1 MSGDE
6 GFLTLATGMRVS
18 PKPIERILFLKWGI
32 SDLLGCSAY
41 DRCRPEQMR
50 GTCEP
55 LKGSFPFREGR
66 RPENL
71 LKEYAKF
78 SYII

>member
-18 PKPIERILFLKWGI
+18 PKPMEKILIQIGRSLTF
-32 SDLLGCSAY
+32 SATAQMA
-41 DRCRPEQMR
+41 DANTNRC
-50 GTCEP
+50 GEP
-55 LKGSFPFREGR
+55 VNFLKGSFPFREGR

-78 SYII
+78 S